1 MVKPK
6 LRTVWALAGAA
17 AGALV
22 GFLLAAVYVEHILPG
37 QLTGHSP
44 DSDAGFVLVML
55 GGFLAMLGAGA
66 GAPWPSTST
75 ADPRTAPSATARRQG
90 GAG

>member
-6 LRTVWALAGAA
+6 LPTVWALVGAA

-22 GFLLAAVYVEHILPG
+22 GIILAAVYVESILPG

-66 GAPWPSTST
+66 GAPLAEFLYRRSANRPERN
-75 ADPRTAPSATARRQG
+75 DP
-90 GAG
+90 

>member
-1 MVKPK
+1 MVKPM
-6 LRTVWALAGAA
+6 LQTVWALIGAA
-17 AGALV
+17 AGVLA
-22 GFLLAAVYVEHILPG
+22 GFLLAAVSVEHILPG

-66 GAPWPSTST
+66 GAPLAEYLYRRS
-75 ADPRTAPSATARRQG
+75 ANRPRHNGP
-90 GAG
+90 

>member
-6 LRTVWALAGAA
+6 LQTVWALV
-17 AGALV
+17 GALA

-37 QLTGHSP
+37 QLTDHSP

-55 GGFLAMLGAGA
+55 GGFLAMIGAGA
-66 GAPWPSTST
+66 GAPL
-75 ADPRTAPSATARRQG
+75 AEYLYRRSANRPERNG
-90 GAG
+90 P